1 MLILMK
7 NDPEYQIIIIIME
20 RKYLQ
25 NTTSG
30 QISQQEREWRLAIL
44 GDVREE
50 YSPGD

>member
-7 NDPEYQIIIIIME
+7 NVPEYQIIME

-25 NTTSG
+25 NTTSD
-30 QISQQEREWRLAIL
+30 QISQQEREWKLAIL
-44 GDVREE
+44 GDVQEE